1 MAYVRAKKLR
11 NKKTG
16 AEYEY
21 FQLVESRWEDGKP
34 RQKVLMHLGSHP
46 TPDALYAA
54 LEAEADL
61 LAGEHNELLRQ
72 RKNLKRRLG
81 KTVARLEGS
90 EESGEAPTRE
100 QIREFRTLQER
111 LWSLGDEIEE
121 KGRRYDDTKAR
132 QETVYPY
139 LSDERKESIERQ
151 REVQRRFG
159 LVP

>member
-1 MAYVRAKKLR
+1 MAYVRAKKSR

-34 RQKVLMHLGSHP
+34 RQKVLMHLGAHP

-61 LAGEHNELLRQ
+61 LAEEHNELLRQ
-72 RKNLKRRLG
+72 RKNLKRRLR
-81 KTVARLEGS
+81 KTFARL
-90 EESGEAPTRE
+90 EESGEPGVASSRE
-100 QIREFRTLQER
+100 QIREVHNLQER
-111 LWSLGDEIEE
+111 LWRLDDEIEK
-121 KGRRYDDTKAR
+121 KGRWYDDLGAR
-132 QETVYPY
+132 RETVYPY

-151 REVQRRFG
+151 REVQRRLG